1 MGIKAA
7 DPGKKERKI
16 RPELPGHTRLGAQDF
31 RRPRPAAAL
40 GERPPSDSRRRA
52 RSDWAGPAPPPAPCS
67 SPPLGPSSPH
77 AGSPPGPSAA
87 PPPLSPPPP
96 PRLLV
101 PMSPPSSLLP
111 PPPDTPAPEERA
123 AEGTGR
129 LLPPAAALSAVQ
141 PQPGSPRSPR
151 AGPPALARRG
161 LADLPEPARRPRSAP
176 AFPSAPSPSAA
187 PGLPEHPTRAPAP
200 ALSPARTEEA
210 RASSPGR
217 PCPKRRGKSGV
228 GPGGVAGVRRGSAG
242 GERPAALA
250 SLPGNPGTE
259 LGTRVA
265 PQIPGAQ
272 LVSRQG
278 GDYSWDSG
286 VARPGSVRL
295 GLFPWVAEW
304 LWG

>member
-16 RPELPGHTRLGAQDF
+16 RPELPGHTRPGAQDF

-67 SPPLGPSSPH
+67 SRPLGPSSPH

-101 PMSPPSSLLP
+101 PMSPPSSLRP

-151 AGPPALARRG
+151 PRGSPGAR
-161 LADLPEPARRPRSAP
+161 P
-176 AFPSAPSPSAA
+176 PSPVR
-187 PGLPEHPTRAPAP
+187 PGLPERPEPVRRPRAPRAP
-200 ALSPARTEEA
+200 YSRA
-210 RASSPGR
+210 RARALAGAHRGSPGFEPR
-217 PCPKRRGKSGV
+217 
-228 GPGGVAGVRRGSAG
+228 
-242 GERPAALA
+242 AALPEA
-250 SLPGNPGTE
+250 
-259 LGTRVA
+259 
-265 PQIPGAQ
+265 
-272 LVSRQG
+272 
-278 GDYSWDSG
+278 
-286 VARPGSVRL
+286 AR
-295 GLFPWVAEW
+295 
-304 LWG
+304 